1 MNNDSPEERQR
12 KLLTAIFVIIIL
24 IILWILST
32 KRSPNASSTS
42 TKQMYKMIYDIVQQ
56 NSSYLSFQN
65 ELLQKIDDTKKETIQ
80 YANNIKIEI
89 TNMIEDDRATLE
101 ALDQYARVINEGIEF
116 EKYPGYTGVKH
127 TNVWN

>member
-1 MNNDSPEERQR
+1 MTNEEDKRQNR
-12 KLLTAIFVIIIL
+12 LLTILFIIIIL
-24 IILWILST
+24 IILWFLSKRRTTPTTTDT
-32 KRSPNASSTS
+32 KKIYS
-42 TKQMYKMIYDIVQQ
+42 MIYDIVQQ

-89 TNMIEDDRATLE
+89 TNMIEDDRTTLE

-116 EKYPGYTGVKH
+116 EKYPGYTGIKH
-127 TNVWN
+127 TNVWS